1 MTKAKQDRTPK
12 QRTKPAKTP
21 TRDKTPTETPA
32 PKVSALTAAA
42 QVLREAGEPLRV
54 RVVFERMVER
64 HLWQSAG
71 RTPAATIAAGML
83 REIAVK
89 GAASRFAKAGK
100 GLFALAPGQ

>member
-1 MTKAKQDRTPK
+1 MTKAKNDRTPK
-12 QRTKPAKTP
+12 PRTKPTKAP
-21 TRDKTPTETPA
+21 VRDKTPAESPA
-32 PKVSALTAAA
+32 PKLSALAAAA

-64 HLWQSAG
+64 NLWQSAG

-83 REIAVK
+83 REIAAK
-89 GAASRFAKAGK
+89 GAASRFTKSGK